1 MSEVDLTDILG
12 EEPTPKK
19 RGRGRPRKEQPTS
32 LQESEDAAD
41 PAPPTEVSLADSKP
55 VIPEYPLAPTQNG
68 LRPGDAGYN
77 YPSASHELRLEAKS
91 LTDKAKEFSDTAT
104 AISGMGNRLQVKK
117 TDSEITQEYLANS
130 HARRLKENE
139 EAENAKKVLA
149 ELGLKNIKLA

>member
-19 RGRGRPRKEQPTS
+19 RGRGRPRKEQPIS
-32 LQESEDAAD
+32 LQEFEEAAD
-41 PAPPTEVSLADSKP
+41 LAPPAEVSLADSKP

-77 YPSASHELRLEAKS
+77 YELASKELSVEAKS
-91 LTDKAKEFSDTAT
+91 LADRAKDIQDTARV
-104 AISGMGNRLQVKK
+104 MGAMGHRLQVKK

-130 HARRLKENE
+130 RARRLKENE